1 MPARE
6 IEPDFLERL
15 GRIITQWAFV
25 EATES
30 EMISHLLDAD
40 PGGMYVMTQSVSGK
54 TLTDWIRTLVPI
66 RLSHPES
73 QKRIKTLLTEID
85 EARAERN
92 ALAHGLWSTDTIPG
106 SVAVQTV
113 RWERSEVVKT
123 EIWTAA
129 DLDELIDRILHISTE
144 LTFLRKRFEQI
155 LRN

>member
-15 GRIITQWAFV
+15 GRIVTQWAFV

-66 RLSHPES
+66 RLSHP
-73 QKRIKTLLTEID
+73 TVTTCLG
-85 EARAERN
+85 
-92 ALAHGLWSTDTIPG
+92 LAP
-106 SVAVQTV
+106 
-113 RWERSEVVKT
+113 
-123 EIWTAA
+123 
-129 DLDELIDRILHISTE
+129 
-144 LTFLRKRFEQI
+144 
-155 LRN
+155 